1 MERMNRHGRK
11 SPFKPSFGSRPDEF
25 IGRND
30 EIRDLEYAVD
40 DVNSQYRSTLIT
52 GLKGFGKTSLLSKF
66 TDMAKNESDIYVVS
80 TSADSNAQSIL
91 DDIAEQVSAF
101 TKNDDLKLS
110 KISFGFQSLV
120 KAEFDNNER
129 EVKPQY
135 RRVMQSMFDE
145 LDLKIS
151 DNGQANNL
159 LLISVDEV
167 QAGFDELR
175 VLATSYQMWVREHY
189 NVMLLVAGLPQYVSW
204 VDNDR
209 AMSFLARSA
218 RVVLDELDI
227 NLVADMYFNVFNK
240 NNRVITE
247 EVALK
252 MAELTEGFPYAVQL
266 LGSLVWTRSE
276 SEVTLD
282 DVETAFEESHKILAS
297 SSFQAIDNF
306 SGNLQKV
313 LLAIARSGLDE
324 FLPHDLHDY
333 LPELERTEISRQ
345 LKNLREFGLLS
356 QDAPRS
362 PYEVTFK
369 MFMRYLV
376 DEYELN

>member
-1 MERMNRHGRK
+1 MITMKSKAPTLNRMNRSGFN
-11 SPFKPSFGSRPDEF
+11 SPFKPTFGSHPDIFVGRESELNEF
-25 IGRND
+25 
-30 EIRDLEYAVD
+30 EAAVGD
-40 DVNSQYRSTLIT
+40 YNSASRVMMIT
-52 GLKGFGKTSLLSKF
+52 GLKGTGKTSLLSK
-66 TDMAKNESDIYVVS
+66 MISLVENELNVYVVS
-80 TSADSNAQSIL
+80 TTADGIEGSVL
-91 DDIAEQVSAF
+91 VDIAEQVSDLLVDRATSNLSF
-101 TKNDDLKLS
+101 TNSDYGHV
-110 KISFGFQSLV
+110 IQ
-120 KAEFDNNER
+120 R
-129 EVKPQY
+129 
-135 RRVMQSMFDE
+135 MFDE

-282 DVETAFEESHKILAS
+282 DVEAAFENSHKILAS

-313 LLAIARSGLDE
+313 LLAIAKSGLDE

-333 LPELERTEISRQ
+333 LPGLERTEISRQ